1 MSNSF
6 DNICPSRRT
15 DLIIVQRESD
25 APTWVVKDPIQLN
38 YFVLDEMQ
46 YWLFQR
52 LNGINSVA
60 SIVEKFNS
68 CFPLKATAEE
78 IYGFCMQMSNDS
90 LLNEV
95 ASGEQI
101 SQRLARKNKSKYLK
115 IPMSLLSIK
124 LPPVNARGLF
134 DIAENLFSWLFSPI
148 AVLMTVVLF
157 AGALL
162 TVAHNFHTFV
172 AEIPFLESFTAQDI
186 VSFLL
191 ALTFVKVLH
200 ELGHAVCCRR
210 MGAECNEM
218 GLMFLVFSPCLYCTV
233 TDSWILPQKWKRIA
247 VAAAGVYVELI
258 IAACTLL
265 LWNYCEQPL
274 MRGFFLNIVL
284 ICSVSSLL
292 VNGNPLMRYDG
303 YFILSDL
310 TGIPNLATES
320 KATSWN
326 LFSNLLFQSR
336 AKENRFYTVRQQMFM
351 FGYYILSVA
360 YRWVIMCAIFWL
372 AYTKLK
378 SAGLATFA
386 LVISSGY
393 AAMMIGM
400 FVVGFGTYLMRK
412 RRSESIRWLGFLLFL
427 AILAGACYFIS
438 KVEIERN
445 ISAQAIVE
453 FEDYEYCSSPTD
465 GRLVYAV
472 ELGSVVEQGDVI
484 VRLENDELE
493 KRIRDLTHEK
503 TLTEIRI
510 QNVEAAEGVDQESQF
525 ELPELRARLLD
536 LKTQIANTK
545 QSFERLSVCAPMSGT
560 VVELSENQ
568 TKEVEGDL
576 PKHAGSILQPENLGC
591 YIETGEVVCSVC
603 QPDKYVVYLMIDE
616 RKLDLIRKGN
626 PIKLFFPSLKQLQFS
641 GKIVGFSRDTLKTDA
656 AETLVS
662 SNSMRAIVELDQPLR
677 FAFHHTIGKA
687 RISIEKETVSRIVK
701 RFFVESFRFEL

>member
-1 MSNSF
+1 MR
-6 DNICPSRRT
+6 PSRRT
-15 DLIIVQRESD
+15 DLVIVQRESD

-52 LNGINSVA
+52 LNGIDSVA
-60 SIVEKFNS
+60 SIAEKFNS
-68 CFPLKATAEE
+68 CFAPLKATAEE
-78 IYGFCMQMSNDS
+78 VYGFCMQMSNDS

-95 ASGEQI
+95 VSGEKV
-101 SQRLARKNKSKYLK
+101 SQLLAKKNKGRYLK

-124 LPPVNARGLF
+124 LPPINARGLF
-134 DIAENLFSWLFSPI
+134 DVAENLFSWLFSPI
-148 AVLMTVVLF
+148 AVLVTVLLF

-162 TVAHNFHTFV
+162 TVTHNFHTFV

-310 TGIPNLATES
+310 SGIPNLAAES
-320 KATSWN
+320 RITSWN
-326 LFSNLLFQSR
+326 LFSKLLFHSR
-336 AKENRFYTVRQQMFM
+336 SKENRFYTVRQQMFM

-360 YRWVIMCAIFWL
+360 YRWFIMFAIFWL
-372 AYTKLK
+372 GYTKLK
-378 SAGLATFA
+378 SAGLSTFA
-386 LVISSGY
+386 LVISSAYGT
-393 AAMMIGM
+393 MMIGT
-400 FVVGFGTYLMRK
+400 FVVGFSSYLIKK
-412 RRSESIRWLGFLLFL
+412 RRGGLIRWLGVFVFLALLFG
-427 AILAGACYFIS
+427 ISFFIS
-438 KVEIERN
+438 KVEIDRS
-445 ISAQAIVE
+445 ISAKAIVE
-453 FEDYEYCSSPTD
+453 FEEYEHCTSPVN
-465 GRLVYAV
+465 GRSVYAI
-472 ELGSVVEQGDVI
+472 EAGTVVEKGDVI
-484 VRLENDELE
+484 IRLENGLLE
-493 KRIRDLTHEK
+493 TRIRNLRHEK

-510 QNVEAAEGVDQESQF
+510 QNLEAAEGLDEESQF
-525 ELPELRARLLD
+525 ELPELRARLID
-536 LKTQIANTK
+536 LKTQIANTEK
-545 QSFERLSVCAPMSGT
+545 SFERLNICAPFSGT
-560 VVELSENQ
+560 VVTLDENQ
-568 TKEVEGDL
+568 REPPEGEL
-576 PKHAGSILQPENLGC
+576 PKHTGSILQPENLGC
-591 YIETGEVVCSVC
+591 YVETGEVVCSVC
-603 QPDKYVVYLMIDE
+603 QPDKYVVYLMVDE
-616 RKLDLIRKGN
+616 RKLDLVQEGN
-626 PIKLFFPSLKQLQFS
+626 TISLFFPSLKPLQFS
-641 GKIVGFSRDTLKTDA
+641 GKIVGFSKDTLKTDT
-656 AETLVS
+656 EDSVS
-662 SNSMRAIVELDQPLR
+662 PASNSIRAIVELDTPIK
-677 FAFHHTIGKA
+677 FAFHHTVGKA
-687 RISIEKETVSRIVK
+687 RISIEKETVSKIVK